1 MAFAGR
7 WVGARAT
14 VALDRAAASDA
25 AHHLYGEA
33 SLRRRVE
40 RDRHVARRA
49 CVRGRRALWH
59 AAAGALRALRL
70 VRLRLFQRLGSRE
83 RDASADDSRVWDERQ
98 SAPTHAWRAAAALF
112 AHPTL
117 LPDDAGVCVADL

>member
-49 CVRGRRALWH
+49 CVRGPRALWH

-83 RDASADDSRVWDERQ
+83 RDASADHSRVWDERQ
-98 SAPTHAWRAAAALF
+98 SAPTPAWRAAPGLISHQARLQDYEV
-112 AHPTL
+112 T
-117 LPDDAGVCVADL
+117 CV